1 MRRSTILWFLIA
13 TCLGVALFLVKH
25 EVQQR
30 EEQLASLHREILA
43 SQEAIHV
50 LEAEWSYLNRPDRL
64 EALVRRHLNLVPLD
78 TQRLGSVE
86 MLPMRLPMLQGGVD
100 GLVQPVDL
108 LAPLLAGLPPLPV
121 ARPVTLTREAR
132 R

>member
-13 TCLGVALFLVKH
+13 TCLGVALFMVKH
-25 EVQQR
+25 EVQRR
-30 EEQLASLHREILA
+30 EEQLATLHREILA

-64 EALVRRHLNLVPLD
+64 EALVRRHLNLVPMD
-78 TQRLGSVE
+78 TRQLGSVAT
-86 MLPMRLPMLQGGVD
+86 LPMRLPVPD
-100 GLVQPVDL
+100 GSGTPAD
-108 LAPLLAGLPPLPV
+108 AASAALAGLPPLPV
-121 ARPVTLTREAR
+121 RRPVILTRETR

>member
-13 TCLGVALFLVKH
+13 TCLGIALFLVKH

-64 EALVRRHLNLVPLD
+64 EALVRRHLNMVPLD
-78 TQRLGSVE
+78 TRRLGSVE
-86 MLPMRLPMLQGGVD
+86 MLPMRLTLPEAGD
-100 GLVQPVDL
+100 GL
-108 LAPLLAGLPPLPV
+108 ARPLDALTPTLAGLPPLPV
-121 ARPVTLTREAR
+121 GRPVAFTREVR

>member
-30 EEQLASLHREILA
+30 EEQLASLHRQILA

-64 EALVRRHLNLVPLD
+64 ESLVRRHLNLVPLD
-78 TQRLGSVE
+78 TRHLGSVE
-86 MLPMRLPMLQGGVD
+86 MLPMRLPPAVLED
-100 GLVQPVDL
+100 GTAQPADAMV
-108 LAPLLAGLPPLPV
+108 PTLAGLPPLPV
-121 ARPVTLTREAR
+121 GRPVTFTREVHR
-132 R
+132 